1 MVIEP
6 LFENI
11 SARLKQEL
19 WKADKSIYIAVA
31 WFTNVDIF
39 NVVKNKARS
48 GCTIKIIVNDDDI
61 NKSTI
66 DFNKL
71 NEDNLEV
78 FKVKS
83 IGNLMHHKFCV
94 IDNKTVISG
103 SYNWSNK
110 ADSNFENIIINQN
123 DNVLASQ
130 FINEFNNILRKHF
143 PDHDINKADEPFD
156 KIILRMEILKNQI
169 LLGDSNE
176 LKNNLVIIE
185 DYNKTSNIN
194 LDKIIDLIKKKK
206 YTKANI
212 EIQDFISNSRKLVS
226 FNDPMISSLELEI
239 KYLENQ
245 LTAFESESIELE
257 KIILEFQNRHAIEL
271 GEIILEILKLK
282 KNKHRNNQDKFKQA
296 ERDEERYQEQ
306 YNFEK
311 KNEIIKLSNEQ
322 KSEIK
327 KKFRK
332 ATFLCHPDKVN
343 DEFKELAEEYFVKLK
358 SAYDLNDLGRVCEIL
373 SELESNNFLKLN
385 SEKITEADLLNLKTS
400 KLKRQIEHIQ
410 NKIILIKKSKA
421 YQIVYQIKDWDEYFQ
436 KTKLKLK
443 NELDYL
449 NKEISNS

>member
-1 MVIEP
+1 MVIES

-11 SARLKQEL
+11 STRLKQEL

-39 NVVKNKARS
+39 NVIKNKARS

-66 DFNKL
+66 DFDKF

-185 DYNKTSNIN
+185 EYNKTSNIN
-194 LDKIIDLIKKKK
+194 LDTIIDLIKKKK
-206 YTKANI
+206 YTRANI

-311 KNEIIKLSNEQ
+311 KNEIIKLSNKQ
-322 KSEIK
+322 KSQLK

-385 SEKITEADLLNLKTS
+385 SEKISEVDLLNLKIS
-400 KLKRQIEHIQ
+400 KLKRHIEHIQ